1 MEEENLMAKKNS
13 CNKIWALGL
22 MLTGGTALLLAQAPV
37 QTVSAERRI
46 VLHVKFAELDQE
58 KERQFGVDLLAGPGG
73 GLSINQALNLLTL
86 DPKLNLGAFLKVL
99 QNESILQVLAEP
111 TLVTTDGK
119 EANFLVGGEFPV
131 PIVQGAPPSG
141 GITVQFRKYGV
152 NLTFTPTITPSA
164 NLAMHLKQEVTMLD
178 LDNAVTMNGFKIPA
192 LSTRTAES
200 TVELGDGQSFVV
212 AGLVNNQ
219 EQSALSK
226 VPFISSIPIL
236 GMFKPKD
243 DKPQHSDL
251 IMIVTPEFA
260 TGRSPVVEN

>member
-1 MEEENLMAKKNS
+1 MAKKNS
-13 CNKIWALGL
+13 GKKIWAFGL
-22 MLTGGTALLLAQAPV
+22 MLTGAASLLPAQTPV
-37 QTVSAERRI
+37 QTVSAERQI

-58 KERQFGVDLLAGPGG
+58 KERQYGVNLFAGP
-73 GLSINQALNLLTL
+73 STQASNLFTL
-86 DPKLNLGAFLKVL
+86 DPKLNAGVFLRTL

-111 TLVTTDGK
+111 TLMTTDGK
-119 EANFLVGGEFPV
+119 DASFLVGGEFPT
-131 PIVQGAPPSG
+131 PLVQGGATSNA
-141 GITVQFRKYGV
+141 ITVQFRKYGV
-152 NLTFTPTITPSA
+152 NLTFTPTITPGS

-178 LDNAVTMNGFKIPA
+178 MTHALKMNGFSIPT

-226 VPFISSIPIL
+226 VPFISNIPIL
-236 GMFKPKD
+236 GMFKPQD
-243 DKPQHSDL
+243 DKPQHPDLMQHPDL